1 MTSLGG
7 SEVRVRRDLA
17 AVLGVDIGHL
27 RAGQVADDDAVAVAV
42 QEGLAL
48 RVLVHHDG
56 LPPLSPGHRG
66 EGKPV

>member
-1 MTSLGG
+1 M
-7 SEVRVRRDLA
+7 
-17 AVLGVDIGHL
+17 LGVDIGHL